1 MQRHRPW
8 RVLLFPAA
16 AMLLVPLGGCE
27 HSTTKVELQKQV
39 DDLRVT
45 NDQLQREAEEHRASI
60 EQLRTQVAN
69 LQSFKDP
76 RGARLFEASG
86 LEILSLSRGANYDD
100 APGDDG
106 VTVHF
111 RPLDNEG
118 NVVTVGGQVV
128 VQLVDSSVMG
138 EPKVVGLLRIS
149 EPDELRAA
157 WHSKFL
163 TNHYTL
169 KCRFSAKLPPSVRQI
184 DVKVEFT
191 DYLTG
196 RSLHAE
202 RVVDITPAGSEAE
215 GTDIAQDAK
224 VADGPSQPAAAK

>member
-1 MQRHRPW
+1 MRRHRPLGG
-8 RVLLFPAA
+8 LLSAA
-16 AMLLVPLGGCE
+16 AVALLLPLGGCE

-39 DDLRVT
+39 DELRVT

-60 EQLRTQVAN
+60 DQLRTQVAN

-86 LEILSLSRGANYDD
+86 LEILTLSRGADYDD

-111 RPLDNEG
+111 RPLDDEG

-169 KCRFSAKLPPSVRQI
+169 KCPFSAMPPPSVRQI

-196 RSLHAE
+196 RGLHAE
-202 RVVDITPAGSEAE
+202 RVVDIAPPASEAAGSDA
-215 GTDIAQDAK
+215 AQAAT
-224 VADGPSQPAAAK
+224 VADGQSPGDMPK